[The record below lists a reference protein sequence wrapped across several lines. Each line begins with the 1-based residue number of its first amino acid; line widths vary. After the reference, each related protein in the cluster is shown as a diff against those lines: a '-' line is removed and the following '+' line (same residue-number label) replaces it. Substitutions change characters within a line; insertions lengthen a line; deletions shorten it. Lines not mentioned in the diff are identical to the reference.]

1 MTWNGMKFNLF
12 WYFVLNVSREIYKE
26 TLNYYFIYSCSR
38 LNFLDGMNF
47 FVYILLID
55 GLFEWNGINRDYVYV
70 ISKNEIMGIFC
81 QTKLKRAY
89 ETNSIRFKSSTK
101 TIFYF
106 STLHISADEKFVR
119 YDTYE
124 WSAAHEN
131 HCNYCYHKIIQ
142 HNHRHLSSI
151 LQTIS
156 VLGNRFSFRDEKK
169 DQKKRNNVALFSLS
183 SHWLSAFVSVRN
195 EFRQQSTDLNA
206 FFNAQFN
213 LIIPSG
219 WRIKFHKMEHIIRR
233 IISVC
238 NQNRHDDLYFVCDF
252 CDAFVCRVNLSGSD
266 ALMD

>member
-1 MTWNGMKFNLF
+1 MYLEEEIGWKRNDVNVCFLLHSLSLPEIKSSTSRRRVKMKLLLTLKRKFQFIAFLRMTWNGMKFNLF
-12 WYFVLNVSREIYKE
+12 WYFVFNVSREIYKE

-55 GLFEWNGINRDYVYV
+55 GLLEWNGINRDNVYV
-70 ISKNEIMGIFC
+70 ISKNELMGIFC

-89 ETNSIRFKSSTK
+89 ETNSIRYKSSTK

-106 STLHISADEKFVR
+106 SALHISADEKFVR

-124 WSAAHEN
+124 WCAAHEN

-156 VLGNRFSFRDEKK
+156 VLGNRFSFRGSKTKKK
-169 DQKKRNNVALFSLS
+169 DQKKRNNVALFSFS
-183 SHWLSAFVSVRN
+183 PHWLSAFFQWETN
-195 EFRQQSTDLNA
+195 FANKA
-206 FFNAQFN
+206 PN
-213 LIIPSG
+213 
-219 WRIKFHKMEHIIRR
+219 
-233 IISVC
+233 
-238 NQNRHDDLYFVCDF
+238 
-252 CDAFVCRVNLSGSD
+252 
-266 ALMD
+266 